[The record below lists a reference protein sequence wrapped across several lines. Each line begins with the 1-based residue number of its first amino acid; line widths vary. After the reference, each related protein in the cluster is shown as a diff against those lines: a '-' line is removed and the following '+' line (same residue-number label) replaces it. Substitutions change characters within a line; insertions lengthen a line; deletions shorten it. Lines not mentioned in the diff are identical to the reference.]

1 MKKAIAAAVLLG
13 VLLFLGLAASPAC
26 LPSLSEALHTLALTE
41 DQTAYAA
48 ENRESV
54 SWIYGIDGSGAVQSA
69 YMDAEGGQIL
79 LLSAFENDVY
89 FVRASRSSESWEL
102 CLLQDAGAEVI
113 FSSTRDY
120 PSPPSSVS
128 VSDSG
133 IDLTFLDGESVRVCR
148 VSGKGEP
155 VELMAVDTQGAA
167 VTAAYADGKLYTLM
181 TDGTI
186 CAYSAAGAADAQ
198 GLGGFSLLSVS
209 QGSVWAYRQETGSAC
224 VGASAVRTG
233 IGDALSSGAV
243 LCGAHT
249 GSGSAVLAVENGKT
263 VLVRSGAQ
271 VVRQSPSVSLRFRL
285 VFKFP
290 LLLAA
295 MGGYAVCAVLLLLT
309 VFLCKK
315 TKRLAARVTVCCACL
330 FLFAAGIA
338 GLLSVSLS
346 AQADEES
353 LLAQAQAA
361 GQLRAGSMENLAV
374 TESIAGSDAEDS
386 VLSLLDAVSAGQNGE
401 LQYDSVLLTTEGDS
415 VLLSRQSPAG
425 APARAV
431 LGAEPGAFAEDSA
444 GTGEAAQAVFRSGT
458 LSAVDV
464 RPVYRYGSESA
475 LLVTRVSRT
484 AGGADWL
491 GSFLVPVLAA
501 FAAILAVAAL
511 SFTMLRPL
519 RQMTRRMRAVSEGD
533 FVMPAMRTASDEV
546 GEMWQS
552 LREMAVALRIKD
564 YETSATVRSFYRFVP
579 RGLDKLLDRASIM
592 ETSLGDMANVSGTVA
607 VLSIQNRE
615 DMRQR
620 LDDDGFMSFLND
632 SYSVVDR
639 QLTEHEGF
647 LLSSGFDLEGLDLLF
662 RESSDQGLSFS
673 LGLLGEVNGMAR
685 EQAPDFFLFLHSTTF
700 LYGLV
705 GTEQRNFSL
714 LSSSELSF
722 LKTLSPKFR
731 RTGVRI
737 AATETCLHS
746 MAKPCA
752 SRYIGFVSSEDGKY
766 TYKLHQILEGCSDM
780 EKSLCLSYDDKFQ
793 KAIGLFCQN
802 DFYLARNL
810 FSAVLKLN
818 PADGIARWYLFACE
832 HYFNNSEPGGEVYSL
847 FGIED

>member
-1 MKKAIAAAVLLG
+1 MKKAIAAVVLLG
-13 VLLFLGLAASPAC
+13 VLLAAVLAATPSG
-26 LPSLSEALHTLALTE
+26 LPNLSGAQHTLALTE
-41 DQTAYAA
+41 DQTAYVA
-48 ENRESV
+48 ENREAV
-54 SWIYGIDGSGAVQSA
+54 SWIYGLDSAGAVQSA
-69 YMDAEGGQIL
+69 YMDAEGHQIL
-79 LLSAFENDVY
+79 LLTAFENNVY
-89 FVRASRSSESWEL
+89 FVRASRSSENWEL
-102 CLLQDAGAEVI
+102 CLLKDAEAETV
-113 FSSTRDY
+113 FSSSRDY
-120 PSPPSSVS
+120 PDPPSSVS

-133 IDLTFLDGESVRVCR
+133 IDLTFLDGEDVSVCR
-148 VSGKGEP
+148 VSGEGEP
-155 VELMAVDTQGAA
+155 VELLAADAQGAP
-167 VTAAYADGKLYTLM
+167 VTAAYAGGKLYTLM

-186 CAYSAAGAADAQ
+186 RTYSAGGTADAEE
-198 GLGGFSLLSVS
+198 LGGFSLLSVS

-224 VGASAVRTG
+224 AGASAVRTG
-233 IGDALSSGAV
+233 SGDELSSGDV

-249 GSGSAVLAVENGKT
+249 ENGGAVLSAENGET

-271 VVRQSPSVSLRFRL
+271 VVRQSPSASFRFRL
-285 VFKFP
+285 VFKLP
-290 LLLAA
+290 LLLAVMA
-295 MGGYAVCAVLLLLT
+295 AYLVCAVVLLLT
-309 VFLCKK
+309 VFLCGRA
-315 TKRLAARVTVCCACL
+315 KRLAARVTVCCACL

-338 GLLSVSLS
+338 GMIAVSRS
-346 AQADEES
+346 AAAEEAS
-353 LLAQAQAA
+353 LLAQAQTA
-361 GQLRAGSMENLAV
+361 GQLRADSMENLALID
-374 TESIAGSDAEDS
+374 TEDA
-386 VLSLLDAVSAGQNGE
+386 LLPLLDAGQSGE
-401 LQYDSVLLTTEGDS
+401 VRYDAVLLTPEGDS
-415 VLLSRQSPAG
+415 VLLSCLSPAG
-425 APARAV
+425 TPARTA
-431 LGAEPGAFAEDSA
+431 LGAEAGAFAEVCA
-444 GTGEAAQAVFRSGT
+444 ETGTNAQAVFRSGT
-458 LSAVDV
+458 LCAVDV
-464 RPVYRYGSESA
+464 RSVYWYGSESA
-475 LLVTRVSRT
+475 RLVTRVSRA
-484 AGGADWL
+484 AGGVDWL
-491 GSFLVPVLAA
+491 GCFLVPLLAA
-501 FAAILAVAAL
+501 LAAIFAVAML

-519 RQMTRRMRAVSEGD
+519 RQMTRRMRAVSVGD
-533 FVMPAMRTASDEV
+533 FVMPAMRTGSDEV

-564 YETSATVRSFYRFVP
+564 YETNATVRSFYRFVP
-579 RGLDKLLDRASIM
+579 RGLEKLLDRASVM

-662 RESSDQGLSFS
+662 RDSSDQGLSFS

-685 EQAPDFFLFLHSTTF
+685 EQAPDFFLFLHSATF

-737 AATETCLHS
+737 AATEACLRS
-746 MAKPCA
+746 MTQPCA